1 MSEELTQ
8 RLLQILQALKIL
20 SPRSFSLGGTIFSVE
35 DVEENEEEPLVECL
49 ARKLYVHCYSRE
61 FDGVAIATAYVPQV
75 DEQFGEKLSHAN
87 TGCERLDRAWIVSLV
102 LPTGHY
108 LVQKNGLV
116 RAVSVEEFVCDDAAI
131 APGVRVS
138 LCWPKESRTMHPAF
152 YYIFGSAI
160 TDQQDDDDLLRWYW
174 NIKTVGV
181 LKLVHLLTQ
190 RLNKFQIPFRLKCL
204 NDPAGYDRADAAVLY
219 INKRFYRL
227 ATELLAEVY
236 QTVADQLAPIT
247 PLFSKQLA
255 PGLGLAEE
263 PETGE
268 SFGQQRCRILAKGI
282 WNAHVLNRQ
291 TEHERLAEVV
301 RQFEL
306 SGLSFD
312 RPYLNSGSTDDYDF
326 PSRSR

>member
-1 MSEELTQ
+1 MSEELTE
-8 RLLQILQALKIL
+8 RLLKILRALKIL
-20 SPRSFSLGGTIFSVE
+20 SPASFSLGGTIFDLE
-35 DVEENEEEPLVECL
+35 AGEEESLVEYL
-49 ARKLYVHCYSRE
+49 ARNLYVHCYARK
-61 FDGVAIATAYVPQV
+61 FDGVAIAAEHILQV
-75 DEQFGEKLSHAN
+75 DEQFVEQLSHAN
-87 TGCERLDRAWIVSLV
+87 TGCERLDRGWTVSLV
-102 LPTGHY
+102 LPTGHC

-116 RAVSVEEFVCDDAAI
+116 RAVSAKEFVCDDAAI
-131 APGVRVS
+131 APGAKIS

-174 NIKTVGV
+174 NIKTVGA

-219 INKRFYRL
+219 INKRFYRV
-227 ATELLAEVY
+227 ATELLADVY
-236 QTVADQLAPIT
+236 QTVEDQLAPFT

-255 PGLGLAEE
+255 PGLGFAEE

-291 TEHERLAEVV
+291 TEHERLAEVAK
-301 RQFEL
+301 QFEL

-312 RPYLNSGSTDDYDF
+312 QPYLNSGSTDDYEF
-326 PSRSR
+326 PLSR